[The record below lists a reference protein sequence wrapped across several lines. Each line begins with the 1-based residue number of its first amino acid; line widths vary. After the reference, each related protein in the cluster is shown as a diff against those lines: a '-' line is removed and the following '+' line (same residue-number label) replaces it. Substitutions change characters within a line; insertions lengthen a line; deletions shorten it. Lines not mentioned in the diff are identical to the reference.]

1 MAIKNK
7 RINYSEELNSAQLK
21 AVMFNDGPLLVIAGA
36 GSGKTR
42 TLTYR
47 VARLVEDGVPSP
59 SILLLTFT
67 RKASQEMLSRAC
79 KLLDNRC
86 GKVSGGTFHSFANAV
101 LRRYAPVIGFESG
114 FSIIDRS
121 DAESLIGMI
130 KKELGLTGK
139 KRGFPRNQTV
149 INIISRAVNKAMA
162 IDDIVFNDYPHFT
175 PVLESLIS
183 LFYGYKSRKQQHNFL
198 DYDDL
203 LVYLDQLLR
212 DHKDIRLRISSAYKY
227 IMVDEYQDTN
237 HLQAQILYR
246 LSDRNQNVMAVGDDS
261 QSIYS
266 FRGASFKN
274 IIDFPQRFTGTTLIG
289 LEENYRSVQP
299 ILSLTNSLIENA
311 AEKYE
316 KKLYTRKQGGARP
329 LLVNTG
335 DENSQSKYVLSILKQ
350 TLAKGVPLNQ
360 IAVLFRASFHSFD
373 LEIELSREHIP
384 YVKVGGFKFMES
396 AHIKDLLAHMRV
408 IHNPYDRISW
418 YRILLLIENVGPKTA
433 GNIFSALM
441 KAKAGYIGIIDAT
454 KERKKSKGLKKLVE
468 LYTSIETVPKTV
480 AELGDVVMAHY
491 LPYLKD
497 KYDDHPKR
505 IKDLEQL
512 ITIMGRYEDLESF
525 LIDMALEP
533 PTASIEGALST
544 DNRNDDRMVLST
556 IHSAKGL
563 EWHTVFI
570 IWTVDGRFPSVHA
583 LDNPDELEEEL
594 RLMYVAATRAK
605 ENLYITYPSQVYDR
619 GSGLFFGRPSRF
631 FEELPEELIDRI
643 SLSSW

>member
-1 MAIKNK
+1 MAISTKH
-7 RINYSEELNSAQLK
+7 INYSEELNSAQLE

-149 INIISRAVNKAMA
+149 INIFSRAVNKAMA
-162 IDDIVFNDYPHFT
+162 IDDIVFNDYPHFS
-175 PVLESLIS
+175 PVLESLVS
-183 LFYGYKSRKQQHNFL
+183 LFYEYKSRKQKHNFL

-203 LVYLDQLLR
+203 LVFLDQLLR
-212 DHKDIRLRISSAYKY
+212 DHEDIRLRISSAYKY

-246 LSDRNQNVMAVGDDS
+246 LSDRNKNVMAVGDDS

-266 FRGASFKN
+266 FRGANFKN
-274 IIDFPQRFTGTTLIG
+274 IIDFPQRYTGTTLIG

-316 KKLYTRKQGGARP
+316 KKLYTRKQGGSRP
-329 LLVNTG
+329 FLVNTG
-335 DENSQSKYVLSILKQ
+335 DENSQSKYVLAKLKQ
-350 TLAKGVPLNQ
+350 TLAEGVPLNQ
-360 IAVLFRASFHSFD
+360 IAVLFRAGFHSFD
-373 LEIELSREHIP
+373 LEIELSRERIP

-418 YRILLLIENVGPKTA
+418 YRILLLIEKIGPKTA
-433 GNIFSALM
+433 GDIFSALV
-441 KAKAGYIGIIDAT
+441 KTKAGYIGIFDAT
-454 KERKKSKGLKKLVE
+454 KERRKSKGLKKLVE

-480 AELGDVVMAHY
+480 AELGETVMAHY
-491 LPYLKD
+491 LPILKD

-512 ITIMGRYEDLESF
+512 ITIMERYEDLETF

-544 DNRNDDRMVLST
+544 DDRNDDRMVLST

-570 IWTVDGRFPSVHA
+570 IWAVDGRFPSVHA

-619 GSGLFFGRPSRF
+619 GSGLFLGRPSRF
-631 FEELPEELIDRI
+631 FEGLPEELMDRI

>member
-1 MAIKNK
+1 MAPNTTPVDYA
-7 RINYSEELNSAQLK
+7 NELNPAQLE

-79 KLLDNRC
+79 QLLDNRC
-86 GKVSGGTFHSFANAV
+86 GKVSGGTFHSFSNAI
-101 LRRYAPVIGFESG
+101 LRRYAAVIGFDSG
-114 FSIIDRS
+114 FSILDRS
-121 DAESLIGMI
+121 DAESLIGMV

-139 KRGFPRNQTV
+139 QRTFPRNRTIV
-149 INIISRAVNKAMA
+149 NIFSRAVNKALT
-162 IDDIVFNDYPHFT
+162 IGDVVFNDYPHFS
-175 PVLESLIS
+175 PALESLTS
-183 LFYGYKSRKQQHNFL
+183 LFDAYTVRKQQHNFL

-203 LVYLDQLLR
+203 LVYLYRFLR
-212 DHKDIRLRISSAYKY
+212 DHEDIRHRISSAYRY

-237 HLQAQILYR
+237 HLQAQILY
-246 LSDRNQNVMAVGDDS
+246 LLTDRNQNVMAVGDDS

-266 FRGASFKN
+266 FRGANFKN
-274 IIDFPQRFTGTTLIG
+274 IIDFPRIFSGTTLIG

-299 ILSLTNSLIENA
+299 ILSLTNSLIEHA

-316 KKLYTRKQGGARP
+316 KRLFTRKKGGSHP
-329 LLVNTG
+329 VLVNAG
-335 DENSQSKYVLSILKQ
+335 DENRQSRFVLSKIRDA
-350 TLAKGVPLNQ
+350 LAEGVPLNQ
-360 IAVLFRASFHSFD
+360 VAVLFRASFHSFD
-373 LEIELSREHIP
+373 LEIELSRERIP

-408 IHNPYDRISW
+408 VNNPSDRISW
-418 YRILLLIENVGPKTA
+418 YRLLLLLDNIGPKTA
-433 GNIFSALM
+433 NDIYA
-441 KAKAGYIGIIDAT
+441 AIAAANAGYTGIFTAT
-454 KERKKSKGLKKLVE
+454 EGRSKFKGLKKLVA
-468 LYTSIETVPKTV
+468 LYAALDAVPMTV
-480 AELGDVVMAHY
+480 AEMGETVLAY
-491 LPYLKD
+491 YQPILKS

-505 IKDLEQL
+505 MKDLEQL
-512 ITIMGRYEDLESF
+512 LTIMERYEDLESF

-533 PTASIEGALST
+533 PTSSAEGALATAESPE
-544 DNRNDDRMVLST
+544 DRLVLST

-570 IWTVDGRFPSVHA
+570 IWAVDGRFPSVHS
-583 LDNPDELEEEL
+583 LDNPEDLEEEL

-605 ENLYITYPSQVYDR
+605 ENLFITYPSQVYDR
-619 GSGLFFGRPSRF
+619 GAGLFWGRPSRF
-631 FEELPEELIDRI
+631 VDRLPEGLIEKVT
-643 SLSSW
+643 LSSW